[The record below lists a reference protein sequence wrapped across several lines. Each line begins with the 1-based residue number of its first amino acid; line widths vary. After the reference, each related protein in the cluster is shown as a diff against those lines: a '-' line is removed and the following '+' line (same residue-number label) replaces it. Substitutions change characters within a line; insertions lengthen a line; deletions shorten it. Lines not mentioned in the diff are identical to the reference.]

1 MFRESVS
8 QHDNSAEK
16 VIARDDN
23 SVTNNYMNGTQKTI
37 SAIADM
43 YLRILENSDQH
54 INDDTYE
61 DVKDS
66 LFRYRNP
73 KSEIKDL
80 SKKLMEADRSEL
92 IEDALELKE
101 STIKLMTRYE
111 ASNSGQFILVHILST
126 IASKHKAFVVPAIK
140 DKLSRATVDA
150 IIDTQVIGNAL
161 EILNGTNRSIT
172 SEKMYGLMYYLAGN
186 CHIKWTI

>member
-1 MFRESVS
+1 MFGESVS

-73 KSEIKDL
+73 KSEMKDL
-80 SKKLMEADRSEL
+80 STKLMEADRSEL

>member
-73 KSEIKDL
+73 KSEMKDL
-80 SKKLMEADRSEL
+80 STKLMEADRSEL

>member
-1 MFRESVS
+1 MFGESVS

-66 LFRYRNP
+66 LFRYGNP
-73 KSEIKDL
+73 KSEMKDL
-80 SKKLMEADRSEL
+80 STKLMEADRSEL

>member
-1 MFRESVS
+1 MFGETVR
-8 QHDNSAEK
+8 QYDNSAEK

-23 SVTNNYMNGTQKTI
+23 SITNNYMSGTQQTI
-37 SAIADM
+37 SAIADI

-61 DVKDS
+61 EVKDS

-80 SKKLMEADRSEL
+80 STKLMEADRSEL

-140 DKLSRATVDA
+140 DKLSRATIDS
-150 IIDTQVIGNAL
+150 IIDTHVIGNAL

>member
-1 MFRESVS
+1 MFGETVR
-8 QHDNSAEK
+8 QYDNSAEK

-23 SVTNNYMNGTQKTI
+23 SITNNYMSGTQQTI
-37 SAIADM
+37 SAIADI

-61 DVKDS
+61 EVKDS

-80 SKKLMEADRSEL
+80 STKLMEADRSEL

-140 DKLSRATVDA
+140 DRLSRATIDS
-150 IIDTQVIGNAL
+150 IIDTHVIGNAL